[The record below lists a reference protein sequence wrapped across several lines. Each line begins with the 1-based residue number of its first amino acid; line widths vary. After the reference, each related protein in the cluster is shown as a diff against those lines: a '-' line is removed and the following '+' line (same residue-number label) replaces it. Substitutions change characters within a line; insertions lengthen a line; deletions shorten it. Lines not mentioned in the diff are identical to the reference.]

1 MKEII
6 LKMED
11 DIYDRV
17 LLFLSLLPEDKIQ
30 IVKKETKYKRYYGI
44 LKVKNV
50 EKEIDEETRKMRD
63 EWEERLSF

>member
-50 EKEIDEETRKMRD
+50 EKEIDEEIRKMRD

>member
-50 EKEIDEETRKMRD
+50 EKEIDEEIRKMRD
-63 EWEERLSF
+63 VWEERL